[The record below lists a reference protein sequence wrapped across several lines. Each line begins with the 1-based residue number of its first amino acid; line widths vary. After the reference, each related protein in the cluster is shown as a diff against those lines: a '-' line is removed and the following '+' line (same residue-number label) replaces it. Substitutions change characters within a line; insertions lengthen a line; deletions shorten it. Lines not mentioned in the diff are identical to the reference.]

1 MLCFILCSKNRTCV
15 ADLQEEDQKQLRQ
28 VAKAIRDE
36 TEALSKEGIQKLQNS
51 HHAVDKLRAEENRLK
66 SKIAA
71 QEQELNNSIIEVI
84 DRLTSH
90 KQYIQNRLRELAEMA
105 ESTARHLAASEIAC
119 SQIKL

>member
-1 MLCFILCSKNRTCV
+1 M
-15 ADLQEEDQKQLRQ
+15 QEEDQKQLRQ